1 MQLRKLLSE
10 DASSFRDIRLR
21 GLREC
26 PSAFSSSYEEEVE
39 TPLQT
44 IEGRLGLN
52 KNGSVIGCIIN
63 NRVVGVVG
71 IQREAHRKL
80 SHKAIIWGM
89 YVAPEHR
96 RQGIGRKLVARALD
110 YALTELN
117 VLIVNLGVNT
127 ENKEALALYESVGFR
142 TYGTERGFLQ
152 IDDKL
157 YDEHLMTWTRES
169 AA

>member
-80 SHKAIIWGM
+80 SHKAIIWEWHLLKPYSATDVHAFAHDGG
-89 YVAPEHR
+89 P
-96 RQGIGRKLVARALD
+96 QRA
-110 YALTELN
+110 A
-117 VLIVNLGVNT
+117 
-127 ENKEALALYESVGFR
+127 S
-142 TYGTERGFLQ
+142 
-152 IDDKL
+152 
-157 YDEHLMTWTRES
+157 
-169 AA
+169 